1 MHTSSFDR
9 KASQAD
15 EWAGYPQQ
23 FATVTDPLEVLIPRQ
38 EILAAMLIRG
48 EERVLDEVCM
58 AVALCA
64 DAFAAASEAS

>member
-1 MHTSSFDR
+1 MQTPSFDQ
-9 KASQAD
+9 QAGQ
-15 EWAGYPQQ
+15 AAALGYPDQ
-23 FATVTDPLEVLIPRQ
+23 FTTVGDPLEILIPRQ

-64 DAFAAASEAS
+64 DAFASAGDAC

>member
-1 MHTSSFDR
+1 MQTSSFDQQIR
-9 KASQAD
+9 QAGD
-15 EWAGYPQQ
+15 GAAYPEQ
-23 FATVTDPLEVLIPRQ
+23 FTTVSDPLAILIPRQ

-64 DAFAAASEAS
+64 DAFAAASEAG